1 MNRMSLRKEIE
12 DSLQACREIEEQ
24 LAQGDTKWKKAAAR
38 QPEGFRPEA
47 GQLDEI
53 LSLYQKS
60 GENTTVPE
68 SDVEKT
74 DKIQETTV
82 LPETAEVSEQ
92 EELPETE
99 EIGNSA
105 QHPLLRTLLGI
116 VICIFTAL
124 VLALIITRYVAHH
137 TSVEGSSMETTLSNG
152 DQIIVENISYYIH
165 DPERFDVVV
174 FPNKEGVNYIKRI
187 IGLPGETV
195 QIADGYI
202 YIDGEALLENYGN
215 ELMEDPGLAAEE
227 ISLGEDEYFVLGDNR
242 NASIDSRRDEVGTV
256 KRDSIRGKAWF
267 RFYPFSKAGSI
278 K

>member
-1 MNRMSLRKEIE
+1 MSLSKEIE
-12 DSLQACREIEEQ
+12 DSLQACREIEEM
-24 LAQGDTKWKKAAAR
+24 
-38 QPEGFRPEA
+38 
-47 GQLDEI
+47 
-53 LSLYQKS
+53 LSLSEEPEDEETVS
-60 GENTTVPE
+60 GMDLEKI
-68 SDVEKT
+68 VET
-74 DKIQETTV
+74 QETTEE
-82 LPETAEVSEQ
+82 LETKEIPQEAEIPEETEIAEVTKKENPAKHS
-92 EELPETE
+92 
-99 EIGNSA
+99 
-105 QHPLLRTLLGI
+105 LLKTLLSI

-124 VLALIITRYVAHH
+124 VLALIITQYVAHH

-152 DQIIVENISYYIH
+152 DQIIVENVSYYIH

-202 YIDGEALLENYGN
+202 FINGEALLENYGS

-256 KRDSIRGKAWF
+256 KRDHIRGKAWF